1 VLLCACPLLFAIV
14 LRCAGLYLPAL
25 KRLPDQLVL
34 QAGWPRSRVG
44 YSIVSEPFDRPCLKR
59 WTEQLQPVSGHQGT
73 FTVCALEISTADR
86 LARMARLTYK
96 FAFRVTWTRYPNASG
111 HEAVGDCIPDLSSPI
126 RPVKPDLSSPIRP
139 VKSTGPAHSRAASP
153 GSSGIRADNFNST
166 QKLIFPQLYHSAT
179 TVTSCSPN
187 GNSSAKRVASVDT
200 TPSNTS
206 STPLIFSSDSVALD
220 DDQKIAD
227 LVGVV
232 YVANWIDL
240 TDSPT
245 IETSVTSAQK
255 THEISA

>member
-1 VLLCACPLLFAIV
+1 MPASPVTATAFGLLCACIVLFACELLCAGPPLCVGAPLCAPLLSCACWLLHASFLLGGCVLQCACPLLFAIV

-96 FAFRVTWTRYPNASG
+96 FAFRVNWTRYPNASG

-126 RPVKPDLSSPIRP
+126 RPVK
-139 VKSTGPAHSRAASP
+139 STGPAHSRAASP
-153 GSSGIRADNFNST
+153 GSRGIRADNFNST
-166 QKLIFPQLYHSAT
+166 RKLIFPQLYHSAT

-206 STPLIFSSDSVALD
+206 STPL
-220 DDQKIAD
+220 
-227 LVGVV
+227 
-232 YVANWIDL
+232 
-240 TDSPT
+240 T
-245 IETSVTSAQK
+245 
-255 THEISA
+255 